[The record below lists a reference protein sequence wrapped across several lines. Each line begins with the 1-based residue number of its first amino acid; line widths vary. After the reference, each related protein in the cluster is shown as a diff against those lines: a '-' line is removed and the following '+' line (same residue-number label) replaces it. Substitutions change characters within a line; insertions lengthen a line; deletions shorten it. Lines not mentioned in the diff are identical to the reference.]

1 MSRRDALAAPDYRS
15 RFEALEPDLTEL
27 DTRLRGAAKA
37 WGEQPMLA
45 SHPVYQY
52 LADAYGL
59 RIESMHF
66 EPDQALSPEDIQA
79 LDALLA
85 RHPAKLMLWEATA
98 SSETEKQLRDRGIAV
113 VVFDPPPNRHQAA
126 TSSRS

>member
-1 MSRRDALAAPDYRS
+1 MWATRS
-15 RFEALEPDLTEL
+15 TPPHTKREALDHDLAEL

-66 EPDQALSPEDIQA
+66 EPDQALSPEDLQA

-85 RHPAKLMLWEATA
+85 RHPAKLMLWEAPPLP
-98 SSETEKQLRDRGIAV
+98 ETEEQLRAGAS
-113 VVFDPPPNRHQAA
+113 PPSYSTQPPNRHPPV
-126 TSSRS
+126 TSSR